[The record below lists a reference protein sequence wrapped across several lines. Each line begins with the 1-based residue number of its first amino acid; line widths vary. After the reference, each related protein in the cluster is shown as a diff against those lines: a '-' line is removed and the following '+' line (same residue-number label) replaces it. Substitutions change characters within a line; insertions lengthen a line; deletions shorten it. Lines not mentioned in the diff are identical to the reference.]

1 MLLYRAVLLLMAG
14 TLALPAQDVTR
25 SKDVRD
31 IAKGGS
37 GAIPRLAKLLADPN
51 LEIRLEAVKQ
61 IVAIGTQYS
70 LDPLVQA
77 TRDNDPEIQVRATDG
92 LVNFYVPDYLKTG
105 LTASLRRVGTS
116 IKGKFTDTNDLVVD
130 PYIQVRPDVI
140 IAIGKLASGGA
151 HLDVRANAARA
162 VGVLRGKA
170 AVPDL
175 LEAIRTKD
183 SNVIFESLVALQK
196 IRDESAAPGIAF
208 LLRDF
213 DQRVQIAAIET
224 TGLLRNKQAL
234 PGLVDAF
241 NRARDTKVRRAALT
255 SIAMLADPGSRDLFA
270 RYLTD
275 KDDRMRGAA
284 AEGFARLAN
293 PADFALV
300 DQAYQTETKT
310 SPRLSLAFAV
320 VALGKTEVS
329 EFSPLQYLVNTLN
342 SNSWRGEAYPLLVE
356 LARTPQVRTALYTRL
371 PGGTRDEK
379 IGLLRVLA
387 ASGDKES
394 LAPMQRLQ
402 TDTDIQVSQEAVR
415 AVRTLQA
422 RL

>member
-1 MLLYRAVLLLMAG
+1 MLLHRAVLLLMAG

-25 SKDVRD
+25 SKDVRE
-31 IAKGGS
+31 IAKAGS

-105 LTASLRRVGTS
+105 LTASLRRVGAS

-130 PYIQVRPDVI
+130 PYIQVRPDIVV
-140 IAIGKLASGGA
+140 AIGRLARGGGN
-151 HLDVRANAARA
+151 LDVRANAARA

-183 SNVIFESLVALQK
+183 SNVIYESLVALQK
-196 IRDESAAPGIAF
+196 IRDESAAPMIAF

-234 PGLVDAF
+234 PGLVDAL
-241 NRARDTKVRRAALT
+241 NRARDNKVRRAALT
-255 SIAMLADPGSRDLFA
+255 AIARLADTSSRDLFA
-270 RYLTD
+270 GYLTD
-275 KDDRMRGAA
+275 KDDRVRGAA
-284 AEGFARLAN
+284 AEGFGRLAN

-300 DQAYQTETKT
+300 DQAYQAETKT

-320 VALGKTEVS
+320 VTMGKTEVS

-356 LARTPQVRTALYTRL
+356 LARTPQVRAALYTRL

-394 LAPMQRLQ
+394 LAPMQKLQ
-402 TDTDIQVSQEAVR
+402 TDSDLEVAQEAVR